1 MSHTLHPKVN
11 IYQLKSITLKKKIL
25 SLVQNSYEI
34 PFEAIYL
41 KKKTEAVGNRTNIIN
56 VDKIKYVGSKG
67 NLPM

>member
-1 MSHTLHPKVN
+1 MKFL
-11 IYQLKSITLKKKIL
+11 LKLFI
-25 SLVQNSYEI
+25 
-34 PFEAIYL
+34 